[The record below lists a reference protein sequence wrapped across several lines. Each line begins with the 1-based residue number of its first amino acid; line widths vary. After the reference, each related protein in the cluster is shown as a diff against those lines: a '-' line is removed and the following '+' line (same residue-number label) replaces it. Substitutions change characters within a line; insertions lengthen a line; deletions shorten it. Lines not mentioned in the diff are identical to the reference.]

1 MCLVSLTAHD
11 NDSFYVS
18 SSAPLLYNLVI
29 TIPDRSTKMPTD
41 RKKTIPY
48 IIFFAVFAA
57 ISLLLF
63 WKCRYGFPADE
74 AMYIAIP
81 FRFITGDIPVLH
93 EWNPTQISYLWLH
106 LPIWSFLKIN
116 GGFTGIYLA
125 FRYMFT
131 FCWISSSLFLF
142 MRMRKISFAG
152 AAAASLTLLIY
163 VPYGEMAL
171 YYNTICLMTLTA
183 ASAIFITAER
193 HLRLQY
199 MLAGFLYA
207 IAVTCCPFLA
217 VGYVAVLVN
226 MLIRRRSELG
236 RLGWATA
243 GISVCAVIFM
253 IYYCCRSS
261 LGEVLHFLPYLAGD
275 REHPI
280 VFTDKII
287 TYFTSLGFSSIAVLP
302 VLFIFSV
309 ILIYTVVRKDEKVI
323 RIGFAATCVFVLI
336 LQAAYLMSNSYINNY
351 MIAPCLLGLYCSIH
365 NRDDVTG
372 KLFRSFWIPGLLYT
386 VCIHFSSNLGFS
398 SIASAATVMTV
409 ASAVIAAGFIRDR
422 LNSKPLIIAL
432 VSVALLQFSIQLYFR
447 ITYTFAEPDIKHM
460 DQIIDHGSV
469 KGLHLSS
476 NRVFYYDLM
485 MLDTEALR
493 SDDIDRVLIV
503 SPELWMYLDTG
514 KKIGSYTCWLPVI
527 DEYTVKNLAEYY
539 ELFPEMR
546 PDAVYVEAYYSDLV
560 PLIKELGYDGG
571 HTITNGYIL
580 YPSDHAGGK

>member
-1 MCLVSLTAHD
+1 ML
-11 NDSFYVS
+11 
-18 SSAPLLYNLVI
+18 
-29 TIPDRSTKMPTD
+29 TD
-41 RKKTIPY
+41 RNKKIPY

-57 ISLLLF
+57 IGMLLF
-63 WKCRYGFPADE
+63 WKCSYGFPADE
-74 AMYIAIP
+74 AMYIVIP

-106 LPIWSFLKIN
+106 FPIWSFLKIN
-116 GGFTGIYLA
+116 GGVTGIYLA
-125 FRYMFT
+125 FRYLFT
-131 FCWISSSLFLF
+131 VCWMASSLFLF
-142 MRMRKISFAG
+142 IRLHKISFSG
-152 AAAASLTLLIY
+152 AAAASLILLIY

-183 ASAIFITAER
+183 SSVIFITAKN

-199 MLAGFLYA
+199 ILAGFLYA

-217 VGYVAVLVN
+217 AGYVAVLVN
-226 MLIRRRSELG
+226 MLFRRRSELG
-236 RLGWATA
+236 KLGWATA
-243 GISVCAVIFM
+243 GISVCAVIFI
-253 IYYCCRSS
+253 IYYTCRSS
-261 LGEVLHFLPYLAGD
+261 LGDVLRFLPYLAGD

-280 VFTDKII
+280 VFTDKIV
-287 TYFTSLGFSSIAVLP
+287 TYFTSLGLSSVAVIP

-309 ILIYTVVRKDEKVI
+309 ILIYTVVRKDERMI
-323 RIGFAATCVFVLI
+323 RIGFAATCVLILI
-336 LQAAYLMSNSYINNY
+336 LQVVYLISNCFINY
-351 MIAPCLLGLYCSIH
+351 FMFAPCLLGLYCSVH
-365 NRDDVTG
+365 NRDETTG

-386 VCIHFSSNLGFS
+386 LCIHFSSNLGFS
-398 SIASAATVMTV
+398 SISSAATVMTV
-409 ASAVIAAGFIRDR
+409 ASAVIAAGFVRDR
-422 LNSKPLIIAL
+422 FDTRPVIIAL

-447 ITYTFAEPDIKHM
+447 ITFTFAETDIKHM

-514 KKIGSYTCWLPVI
+514 KQIGSYTCWLPVI

-539 ELFPEMR
+539 GIFPEMR
-546 PDAVYVEAYYSDLV
+546 PDAIYVESYYTDLI
-560 PLIKELGYDGG
+560 PMIKELGYDGDR
-571 HTITNGYIL
+571 TITNGYIL
-580 YPSDHAGGK
+580 YPSDRDNVR